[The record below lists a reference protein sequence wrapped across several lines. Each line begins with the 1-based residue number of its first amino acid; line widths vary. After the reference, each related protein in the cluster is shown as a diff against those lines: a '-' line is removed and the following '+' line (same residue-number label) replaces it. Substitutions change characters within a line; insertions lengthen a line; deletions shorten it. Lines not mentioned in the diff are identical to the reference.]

1 MDNLQS
7 AEVLVQLIRHLGHDM
22 RAPLGALISTTDM
35 LLTGVYD
42 PLNERQTRAAERM
55 GRNGRRT
62 LAMLDDFV
70 TFIKAQAG
78 ELVLTAR
85 PFEPRVRLLACC
97 ERVHSVADEK
107 ALTIVLE
114 TRPEVPQQLF
124 GDEVVIERIIL
135 ALLWNAVAYTTA
147 GEIRV
152 CSTWDAQTGWT
163 IEVRD
168 TGTGVTA
175 EDAEHIFEPFWRG
188 LERPQLPTAGAGLGL
203 PMALALAQT
212 MGGTLRLKQTGL
224 EGSVFSV
231 VLPLKAEVANS

>member
-7 AEVLVQLIRHLGHDM
+7 AEVLVKFIRHLGHDM
-22 RAPLGALISTTDM
+22 RAPLGSLISTTDM
-35 LLTGVYD
+35 LLTGVYE
-42 PLNERQTRAAERM
+42 PLTEKQTRAAERM

-70 TFIKAQAG
+70 TFIKAEAG

-85 PFEPRVRLLACC
+85 PFEPRARLLACC
-97 ERVHSVADEK
+97 ERIRAAADEK

-124 GDEVVIERIIL
+124 GDEVVIERL
-135 ALLWNAVAYTTA
+135 MMALLWNAVAFTTA

-152 CSTWDAQTGWT
+152 YSAWNADTGWT

-168 TGTGVTA
+168 TGSGVTP

-203 PMALALAQT
+203 PLANALATQ
-212 MGGTLRLKQTGL
+212 MDGSLRLTRTGI
-224 EGSVFSV
+224 EGSVFTV
-231 VLPLKAEVANS
+231 ILPLKTEVTNS